1 MHITFI
7 ALGSIGDVLPYIAL
21 GQGLHDAGH
30 QIRFATFEN
39 FADLV
44 SERDLEFF
52 RIRGDSR
59 LLVNQAGASV
69 TSLARTFASLA
80 DSYARDLSDPILLN
94 TDLILDQLPVG
105 LYGYDLA
112 EKAGIPMIQ
121 VAVIPLSRT
130 VEFPSM
136 AFPQVPVP
144 GYNRLTHLLAEQAS
158 WQMMR
163 RSINRWRRETLGL
176 PRLPIRGYFDRLGT
190 SSLPMVYGFSNH
202 VFCRPADWGPGIF
215 VSGYWF
221 PRTPD
226 WQPPSQLV
234 DFISAGKPPVFI
246 SFGSM
251 PVSKARKTADSIIE
265 ALTLSGRRAIVNLGW
280 TEPTDINLPDFIFPI
295 SYIPY
300 DWLLS
305 QMAMVI
311 HHGGSGTTAYGL
323 RSGVP
328 SMAIPFLFDQYFW
341 GRRIAALGAGPLP
354 IPFRQ
359 LNSKQLAKAI
369 ESAISDHD
377 MRKRADSL
385 GQKLRAEDGIIEA
398 VKIIENQ
405 VPHLLKAGL

>member
-7 ALGSIGDVLPYIAL
+7 ALGSTGDVLPYIAL

-39 FADLV
+39 FAELV
-44 SERDLEFF
+44 TERDLEYF
-52 RIRGDSR
+52 RIHGDSR
-59 LLVNQAGASV
+59 ILVDQAGASV

-94 TDLILDQLPVG
+94 TDLILNQLPGG

-136 AFPQVPVP
+136 AFPQTPVP

-163 RSINRWRRETLGL
+163 RAINRWRRGTLGL
-176 PRLPIRGYFDRLGT
+176 PRLPIRGYFDQLGT
-190 SSLPMVYGFSNH
+190 SSFPMIYGFSDH
-202 VFCRPADWGPGIF
+202 VFSRPADWGPGIF

-221 PRTPD
+221 PRSPD
-226 WQPPSQLV
+226 WQPPPQLV

-246 SFGSM
+246 CFGSM
-251 PVSKARKTADSIIE
+251 PVSKGRKTADTIIE

-280 TEPTDINLPDFIFPI
+280 TELADANLPDFIFPI

-328 SMAIPFLFDQYFW
+328 SMAVPFVFDQFFW
-341 GRRIAALGAGPLP
+341 GRRIATLGAGPLP

-359 LNSKQLAKAI
+359 LNSRQLARAI
-369 ESAISDHD
+369 ESATSDHD
-377 MRKRADSL
+377 MRQRADSL
-385 GQKLRAEDGIIEA
+385 GQKLRAEDGITEA

-405 VPHLLKAGL
+405 IPQLQKAGP